1 MGALRLL
8 ARLAILMWIPCAL
21 ICDLY
26 RILLVY
32 GFGYHPKSS
41 NFPALVCG
49 HLTILLAAI
58 YFFSGWDLAAAAAA
72 AALHRGDIIS
82 PPIVSVQIELRD
94 SPVSILR
101 AFAYGSFLIIASS
114 FLLIGLIV
122 RGILALFLV
131 APRMYVISFAI
142 MFAILRSWE

>member
-1 MGALRLL
+1 MYLPWR
-8 ARLAILMWIPCAL
+8 
-21 ICDLY
+21 
-26 RILLVY
+26 
-32 GFGYHPKSS
+32 SS
-41 NFPALVCG
+41 FPALVCG
-49 HLTILLAAI
+49 HLTTLLAAV
-58 YFFSGWDLAAAAAA
+58 YFFSGWDLAAAVA

-142 MFAILRSWE
+142 MFAILRWWE